1 MRTCLPCP
9 AGERWRIRRRR
20 RYGHSVEA
28 TVGRSFRTPAATPS
42 PWRGLPARARRHVRG
57 VGFSSDV
64 LLANLE
70 THRVVGSPAA
80 VVAQLGV
87 ALRREPGCDA
97 GAVEAAAEAL
107 ADRLTRAGS
116 KHRGAAAPVTEQVPA
131 RALRALPGWTIS
143 TTDRASSP
151 RPPPP
156 FPKSSHPA
164 ATRAPRPVAAPTRER
179 QPVRLQVVAD
189 QAGSKHAGESCNRGK
204 GGQPVW
210 PITPPEPSRAWRYAP
225 LAARRACSAPVAQ
238 PL

>member
-164 ATRAPRPVAAPTRER
+164 ATRAPRPVAARPRER
-179 QPVRLQVVAD
+179 EPGALAGRRGSGRQQAHRRLPQSRQRVIHFSQVDWRGAGGWTRLSGVVRGAVVVVP
-189 QAGSKHAGESCNRGK
+189 G
-204 GGQPVW
+204 
-210 PITPPEPSRAWRYAP
+210 
-225 LAARRACSAPVAQ
+225 
-238 PL
+238 